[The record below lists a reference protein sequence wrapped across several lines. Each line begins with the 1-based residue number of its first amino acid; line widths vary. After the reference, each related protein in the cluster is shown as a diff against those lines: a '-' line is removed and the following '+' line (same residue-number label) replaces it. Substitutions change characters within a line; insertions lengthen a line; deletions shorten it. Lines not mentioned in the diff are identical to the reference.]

1 LGLNASLHYSSNP
14 VFTTLWRA
22 IERNRRPFFNSLS
35 RGDRKKPVIEFLW
48 VPFLA
53 CLVLTGIHVYLGL
66 HVLARGIIFVDLAL
80 AQVAALGI
88 TVALLAGHPIQ
99 SMAAYWYAL
108 AFTLGGSFLFA
119 ISRTHRAP
127 IPQEAI
133 IGIVYAVSAAVA
145 VLVLDRAPQGS
156 EHIKQ
161 LLVGSILTVTLKQVG
176 TLALLY
182 GIVGAVHWAVRRPL
196 LEISF
201 DPPAALSKGR
211 WIGWWDF
218 LFYASF
224 GFVVTSSVQIA
235 GVLLVFSYLIVPAAI
250 AGLLARSVTTR
261 LALGWGLGFVVSV
274 LGLVASATWDLPTGA
289 TVVTTFGV
297 FMAAVAT
304 GLGLQIFI
312 RETRAKGMIAL
323 NGVAIAALAAMAL
336 AGLLLLIFPQMDH
349 HWLNWLEKPVPSV
362 QLIFLTSDERETYHD
377 SQEAVQRGL
386 SEIQQL
392 HSMQQDIQWGAREM
406 SEDKQE
412 RLRQYLASRSE
423 ITAGDQMVLNHLR
436 SEARKRQRFW
446 LGIPLLGTGV
456 FGAVALARLRS
467 KQNSRR

>member
-1 LGLNASLHYSSNP
+1 M
-14 VFTTLWRA
+14 
-22 IERNRRPFFNSLS
+22 
-35 RGDRKKPVIEFLW
+35 IEFLW

-99 SMAAYWYAL
+99 SPAAYWYAL

-133 IGIVYAVSAAVA
+133 IGIVYAVSAAAA
-145 VLVLDRAPQGS
+145 VLIVDRAPQGS

-161 LLVGSILTVTLKQVG
+161 LLVGNILTVTLKEIANL
-176 TLALLY
+176 TLLY
-182 GIVGAVHWAVRRPL
+182 AIVGALHWAVRKPL
-196 LEISF
+196 LQISF
-201 DPPAALSKGR
+201 EPAAALRQGH
-211 WIGWWDF
+211 WVGWWDF

-224 GFVVTSSVQIA
+224 GLVVTSSVQIA

-250 AGLLARSVTTR
+250 AALLARSVTRR
-261 LALGWGLGFVVSV
+261 LAIGWGLGFIVSI
-274 LGLVASATWDLPTGA
+274 LGLIASAAWDLPTGA

-297 FMAAVAT
+297 VMAAIAAC
-304 GLGLQIFI
+304 LGLQHVI
-312 RETRAKGMIAL
+312 RATRARGLIAL
-323 NGVAIAALAAMAL
+323 KGVGIASFAVIGL
-336 AGLLLLIFPQMDH
+336 AGLFLVIFPQMDH
-349 HWLNWLEKPVPSV
+349 HWLNWLERTMPRL
-362 QLIFLTSDERETYHD
+362 QLAFLTSEERETYWD
-377 SQEAVQRGL
+377 TQEAVQRGL

-392 HSMQQDIQWGAREM
+392 RAVQQEVQWGTKEM
-406 SEDKQE
+406 SEEKQE
-412 RLRQYLASRSE
+412 RLRQYLAGRGE
-423 ITAGDQMVLNHLR
+423 IAAGDQMVLGHLQ

-446 LGIPLLGTGV
+446 LGIPLLGIGV
-456 FGAVALARLRS
+456 FGASALVRLGN
-467 KQNSRR
+467 KTKTE

>member
-1 LGLNASLHYSSNP
+1 VS
-14 VFTTLWRA
+14 
-22 IERNRRPFFNSLS
+22 
-35 RGDRKKPVIEFLW
+35 EFHWL
-48 VPFLA
+48 PFLA

-99 SMAAYWYAL
+99 SAAAYWYAL

-133 IGIVYAVSAAVA
+133 IGIVYAVSAALA

-156 EHIKQ
+156 EYIKQ
-161 LLVGSILTVTLKQVG
+161 LLVGSILTVSLKEVG

-182 GIVGAVHWAVRRPL
+182 GIVGAVHWVVRRPV

-201 DPPAALSKGR
+201 DPSAALGKGR
-211 WIGWWDF
+211 WIAWWDF

-250 AGLLARSVTTR
+250 AALLARSVTAR
-261 LALGWGLGFVVSV
+261 LAVGWGLGFVVSV
-274 LGLVASATWDLPTGA
+274 LGLVASAAWDLPTGA

-297 FMAAVAT
+297 FMAAVAAW
-304 GLGLQIFI
+304 LGLQTLIGA
-312 RETRAKGMIAL
+312 TRVKGLAALTGVGIA
-323 NGVAIAALAAMAL
+323 ILAAMGL
-336 AGLLLLIFPQMDH
+336 AGLFLFLFPQMDH
-349 HWLNWLEKPVPSV
+349 HWLNWLEKAVPSV
-362 QLIFLTSDERETYHD
+362 QLAFLTSDERETYHE

-386 SEIQQL
+386 SEI
-392 HSMQQDIQWGAREM
+392 HSLRTMQQEVQWGTREM
-406 SEDKQE
+406 SEEKQE

-423 ITAGDQMVLNHLR
+423 IIAGDQMVLNHLR
-436 SEARKRQRFW
+436 NQARERQRFW
-446 LGIPLLGTGV
+446 FGIPLLGIGV
-456 FGAVALARLRS
+456 FGATALARLR
-467 KQNSRR
+467 KKTK

>member
-1 LGLNASLHYSSNP
+1 
-14 VFTTLWRA
+14 
-22 IERNRRPFFNSLS
+22 
-35 RGDRKKPVIEFLW
+35 VIEFLW
-48 VPFLA
+48 VPFLG
-53 CLVLTGIHVYLGL
+53 CLVLTGIHAYLGL

-99 SMAAYWYAL
+99 SAAAYWYAL
-108 AFTLGGSFLFA
+108 AFTFGGSFLFA

-133 IGIVYAVSAAVA
+133 IGIVYAVSAAAA

-161 LLVGSILTVTLKQVG
+161 LLVGSILTVTLNEVG

-182 GIVGAVHWAVRRPL
+182 GIVGALHWAIRQPL

-201 DPPAALSKGR
+201 DAPAAVSKGR

-224 GFVVTSSVQIA
+224 GLVVTSSVQIA

-250 AGLLARSVTTR
+250 GALLARSITAKLVI
-261 LALGWGLGFVVSV
+261 GWGLGFVVSV
-274 LGLVASATWDLPTGA
+274 FGLVASAVWDLPTGA

-297 FMAAVAT
+297 FMAAVAAC
-304 GLGLQIFI
+304 LGLEFLI
-312 RETRAKGMIAL
+312 RGTRAKGLIAL
-323 NGVAIAALAAMAL
+323 NGVGIGTLVAIGL
-336 AGLLLLIFPQMDH
+336 AGLFLVIFPRMDH
-349 HWLNWLEKPVPSV
+349 HWLNWLEKAAPSI
-362 QLIFLTSDERETYHD
+362 QLVFLTSDEREIYQD

-386 SEIQQL
+386 SEIQSL
-392 HSMQQDIQWGAREM
+392 RTMQQEIQWGTREM
-406 SEDKQE
+406 SEEKQE

-423 ITAGDQMVLNHLR
+423 ITAGDQIVLNHLR
-436 SEARKRQRFW
+436 SQARERQRFW
-446 LGIPLLGTGV
+446 LGIPLLGIGASGV
-456 FGAVALARLRS
+456 IALALLRS
-467 KQNSRR
+467 KTK

>member
-1 LGLNASLHYSSNP
+1 M
-14 VFTTLWRA
+14 
-22 IERNRRPFFNSLS
+22 
-35 RGDRKKPVIEFLW
+35 IEFLW

-99 SMAAYWYAL
+99 SAAAYWYAL

-119 ISRTHRAP
+119 MSRTHRAP

-133 IGIVYAVSAAVA
+133 IGIVYAVSAAAA
-145 VLVLDRAPQGS
+145 VLIVDRAPQGS

-161 LLVGSILTVTLKQVG
+161 LLVGNILTVTLKEVG
-176 TLALLY
+176 NLTLLY
-182 GIVGAVHWAVRRPL
+182 AAVGALHWTVRKPL
-196 LEISF
+196 LQISL
-201 DPPAALSKGR
+201 DPAGALRQRR
-211 WIGWWDF
+211 WIAWWDF

-250 AGLLARSVTTR
+250 AALLARSIIRR
-261 LALGWGLGFVVSV
+261 LAIGWGLGFVVSV
-274 LGLVASATWDLPTGA
+274 LGLVASAAWDLPTGA

-297 FMAAVAT
+297 LMAVVAAC
-304 GLGLQIFI
+304 LGLERVVRAI
-312 RETRAKGMIAL
+312 RAKGLIAL
-323 NGVAIAALAAMAL
+323 KDIGIATFAVIGL

-349 HWLNWLEKPVPSV
+349 PWLSWLEKTMPRV
-362 QLIFLTSDERETYHD
+362 QLAFLTSEERETYWD

-386 SEIQQL
+386 SELRQLRAVQQE
-392 HSMQQDIQWGAREM
+392 IQWGTREM
-406 SEDKQE
+406 SEEKQE
-412 RLRQYLASRSE
+412 RLRQYLAGRGE
-423 ITAGDQMVLNHLR
+423 ITAGDQLVLNHLR

-446 LGIPLLGTGV
+446 LGIPLLAIGV
-456 FGAVALARLRS
+456 FGASALVRQGS
-467 KQNSRR
+467 KTKPDK